1 MGKLESSRRWLEDPS
16 LWPGR
21 YGAGP
26 FVLADIKKENMV
38 HKLSCKIGDEELVL
52 ETGRM
57 AKQANGAVFATYG
70 GSAIIATACCS
81 EEAKEGLDFVPVT
94 VEYNEKFYAAGKI
107 PGGFVKRETRPKD
120 REILVSRII
129 DRPMRPLFDKAF
141 GREIQIVPTCVSF
154 DSVNPP
160 DVIGIVAASAAVHI
174 SDIPFNGPIAGVRV
188 CLLDGA
194 YIVNPTHELIK
205 KSKLEIVVAG
215 TAEGITMVEGH
226 AAEAS
231 EEEMLGAIEVAK
243 KPIADICALIVKLR
257 ELAGKDKLPLSPVK
271 AELQKAAEIRA
282 YAQALLS
289 KAVFTKVKQERHAA
303 VQAAI
308 ADARAKF
315 AEVLVDETQIRLFGA
330 LMEDLQYEILRAGI
344 LDKSVRVDGRGL
356 EDIRPITCEI
366 GVLKRAHGSALFT
379 RGETQALGVT
389 TLGTV
394 FDEQILD
401 DIEGDR
407 RDRFMLHY
415 NFPPFSVGEVGRLG
429 TGRREIGHG
438 NLARRAIE
446 EVLPTKEAFPYT
458 IRVVSEVLESNGSS
472 SMASVCAGTLSL
484 LHAGVPLKM
493 PVAGIA
499 MGLITEGK
507 RYAVLSDILGD
518 EDHLG
523 DMDFKVAGS
532 TQGITGFQMD
542 IKIAGVSTEILEKA
556 LSQAKRG
563 RLHILSI
570 MEKTIS
576 APSPEISE
584 YAPKVVS
591 AKIDVEKIGAIIGPG
606 GKNIKA
612 LCEKYGVKINVDD
625 DGSVTIY
632 GQTQK
637 AAYDAKDAVMGI
649 AEDPIVGT
657 VYDGIVKRVMDFG
670 AFIEILPGKEG
681 LCHISRLSKT
691 RVEKVTDVVHEGD
704 TLKVKLLEV
713 DRLGRLN
720 LAAVDALDENGNVPM
735 PEHREDSGDSS
746 RGERRPYG
754 GDRNDRGGDRGPRRD
769 DSRRR

>member
-1 MGKLESSRRWLEDPS
+1 
-16 LWPGR
+16 
-21 YGAGP
+21 
-26 FVLADIKKENMV
+26 MV
-38 HKLSCKIGDEELVL
+38 HKLSCKVGNEELVL

-57 AKQANGAVFATYG
+57 AKQANGAVFATFG
-70 GSAIIATACCS
+70 GSAVLATVCAS
-81 EEAKEGLDFVPVT
+81 DKVTEGLDFVPLT

-107 PGGFVKRETRPKD
+107 PGGFVKRESRPKD

-129 DRPMRPLFDKAF
+129 DRPMRPLFEKSF
-141 GREIQIVPTCVSF
+141 GREIQVVPTCVSF

-160 DVIGIVAASAAVHI
+160 DVLGIAAASAAVHI
-174 SDIPFNGPIAGVRV
+174 SDIPFHGPIAGVRV
-188 CLLDGA
+188 CLVDGQ
-194 YIVNPTHELIK
+194 YLVNPTYDQIK
-205 KSKLEIVVAG
+205 ASKLEIVVAG

-226 AAEAS
+226 ASEAS

-257 ELAGKDKLPLSPVK
+257 ELAGKDKLPLAPLKV
-271 AELQKAAEIRA
+271 ELNKRAEIEA
-282 YAQALLS
+282 YARNLLNTAL
-289 KAVFTKVKQERHAA
+289 FTKVKQERQAA
-303 VQAAI
+303 VAKVKKEAAE
-308 ADARAKF
+308 KF
-315 AEVLVDETQIRLFGA
+315 AEALTDDIQRKLFDA
-330 LMEDLQYEILRAGI
+330 LIEDLCYEILRKGI
-344 LDKSVRVDGRGL
+344 LDRGVRVDGRSL

-366 GVLKRAHGSALFT
+366 GVLARAHGSALFT
-379 RGETQALGVT
+379 RGETQALGIT

-446 EVLPTKEAFPYT
+446 QVLPPKDKFPYT
-458 IRVVSEVLESNGSS
+458 VRVVSEVLESNGSS
-472 SMASVCAGTLSL
+472 SMATVCAGTLSL
-484 LHAGVPLKM
+484 LAAGVPLKM

-499 MGLITEGK
+499 MGLITEGD

-532 TQGITGFQMD
+532 TNGITGFQMD
-542 IKIAGVSTEILEKA
+542 IKIAGVSTEILTKA
-556 LSQAKRG
+556 LAQAKRG
-563 RLHILSI
+563 RLHILGI
-570 MEKTIS
+570 MEKTIATPAS
-576 APSPEISE
+576 EISI

-591 AKIDVEKIGAIIGPG
+591 ARIDVDKIGAIIGPG

-612 LCEKYGVKINVDD
+612 LCEQFNVKINVDD
-625 DGSVTIY
+625 DGSITIY
-632 GQTQK
+632 GANQK

-649 AEDPIVGT
+649 AEDPEVGRMYDGT
-657 VYDGIVKRVMDFG
+657 VKRIMDFG

-691 RVEKVTDVVHEGD
+691 RVDRVTDVIHEGD
-704 TLKVKLLEV
+704 KVKVKLLEV

-720 LAAVDALDENGNVPM
+720 LALADSLDENGNPVVDAS
-735 PEHREDSGDSS
+735 REAGGANRDSAPREESRGDSS
-746 RGERRPYG
+746 RRPYG
-754 GDRNDRGGDRGPRRD
+754 GGDRGGDRGGRRD
-769 DSRRR
+769 DSHRR

>member
-1 MGKLESSRRWLEDPS
+1 
-16 LWPGR
+16 
-21 YGAGP
+21 
-26 FVLADIKKENMV
+26 MV

-57 AKQANGAVFATYG
+57 AKQANGAVFATFG

-81 EEAKEGLDFVPVT
+81 DEAKEGLDFVPVT

-129 DRPMRPLFDKAF
+129 DRPMRPLFEKAF
-141 GREIQIVPTCVSF
+141 GRELQIVPTVVSF
-154 DSVNPP
+154 DGVNPP

-174 SDIPFNGPIAGVRV
+174 SDIPFHGPIAGVRV
-188 CLLDGA
+188 CLLDGK
-194 YIVNPTHELIK
+194 YVVNPTHDQIK
-205 KSKLEIVVAG
+205 KAKLEIVVAG
-215 TAEGITMVEGH
+215 TSEGITMVEGD
-226 AAEAS
+226 AEEAS

-243 KPIADICALIVKLR
+243 KPISDICALIVKLR
-257 ELAGKDKLPLSPVK
+257 ELAGKEKLALAPVK
-271 AELQKAAEIRA
+271 IQLQREAEIRA
-282 YAQALLS
+282 FAESLLS
-289 KAVFTKVKQERHAA
+289 KALFTKIKQERYAA
-303 VQAAI
+303 VHAAI
-308 ADARAKF
+308 AETKAKF
-315 AEVLVDETQIRLFGA
+315 ADLLADEAQARLFSA
-330 LMEDLQYEILRAGI
+330 LMEDMQYHILRNGI
-344 LDKSVRVDGRGL
+344 LDKGVRVDGRGL
-356 EDIRPITCEI
+356 EDIRPISCEI
-366 GVLKRAHGSALFT
+366 SVLKRTHGSALFT
-379 RGETQALGVT
+379 RGETQALGIT

-438 NLARRAIE
+438 HLARRAIE
-446 EVLPTKEAFPYT
+446 KVLPTKEAFPYT

-484 LHAGVPLKM
+484 LQAGVPLKM

-532 TQGITGFQMD
+532 TRGITGFQMD

-576 APSPEISE
+576 TPSPEISE
-584 YAPKVVS
+584 FAPKVVS

-637 AAYDAKDAVMGI
+637 AAYDAKEAVMGI
-649 AEDPIVGT
+649 AEDPITGT
-657 VYDGIVKRVMDFG
+657 IYDGIVKRVMDFG

-691 RVEKVTDVVHEGD
+691 RVEKVSDVVHEGD
-704 TLKVKLLEV
+704 TIKVKLLEV

-720 LAAVDALDENGNVPM
+720 LAAVAALDENGNVPM
-735 PEHREDSGDSS
+735 PEHRDDSSDSS

-754 GDRNDRGGDRGPRRD
+754 GGGDRGGERGPRRD

>member
-1 MGKLESSRRWLEDPS
+1 
-16 LWPGR
+16 
-21 YGAGP
+21 
-26 FVLADIKKENMV
+26 MV
-38 HKLSCKIGDEELVL
+38 HKLSCKIGEEELVL

-57 AKQANGAVFATYG
+57 AKQANGAVFATCG
-70 GSAIIATACCS
+70 GTAVIATVCCS
-81 EEAKEGLDFVPVT
+81 AEAKEGLDFVPLT

-129 DRPMRPLFDKAF
+129 DRPMRPLFDKSF
-141 GREIQIVPTCVSF
+141 GRELQVVPTCISF
-154 DSVNPP
+154 DGVVPP
-160 DVIGIVAASAAVHI
+160 DIIGIIAASAAVHI
-174 SDIPFNGPIAGVRV
+174 SDIPFAGPIAGVRV
-188 CLLDGA
+188 CLVDGA
-194 YIVNPTHELIK
+194 YLVNPNHDQIK

-226 AAEAS
+226 AEEAS

-243 KPIADICALIVKLR
+243 KPIAEICALIVKLR
-257 ELAGKDKLPLSPVK
+257 ELAGKDKLPLSPLKV
-271 AELQKAAEIRA
+271 ELKKAADIRA
-282 YAQALLS
+282 HAHALLS
-289 KAVFTKVKQERHAA
+289 KALFTKVKQERYAA
-303 VQAAI
+303 VNAAI
-308 ADARAKF
+308 ADTRDRF
-315 AEVLVDETQIRLFGA
+315 ADDLTDDTQKKLFGA
-330 LMEDLQYEILRAGI
+330 LMEDLQYEILRGGI
-344 LDKSVRVDGRGL
+344 LDKGVRVDGRGP

-366 GVLKRAHGSALFT
+366 GVLKRTHGSALFT
-379 RGETQALGVT
+379 RGETQALGIT

-438 NLARRAIE
+438 HLARRAIE
-446 EVLPTKEAFPYT
+446 EVLPTKEKFPYT

-472 SMASVCAGTLSL
+472 SMATVCAGTLSL
-484 LHAGVPLKM
+484 LQAGVPLKM

-499 MGLITEGK
+499 MGLITEGE
-507 RYAVLSDILGD
+507 RFSVLSDILGD

-532 TQGITGFQMD
+532 TRGITGFQMD
-542 IKIAGVSTEILEKA
+542 IKIAGVSMEILEKA
-556 LSQAKRG
+556 LAQAKRG
-563 RLHILSI
+563 RLHILSV
-570 MEKTIS
+570 MEQTIAVPS
-576 APSPEISE
+576 AEISE

-591 AKIDVEKIGAIIGPG
+591 AKIDIEKIGAIIGPG

-612 LCEKYGVKINVDD
+612 LCEMFNVKINVDD

-632 GQTQK
+632 GANHK
-637 AAYDAKDAVMGI
+637 AAYDAKEAIMGI
-649 AEDPIVGT
+649 VEDPIVGT
-657 VYDGIVKRVMDFG
+657 VYDGVVKRVMDFG

-681 LCHISRLSKT
+681 LCHISRLAKT
-691 RVEKVTDVVHEGD
+691 RIEKVTDVIHEGD
-704 TLKVKLLEV
+704 KIKVKLLEV

-720 LAAVDALDENGNVPM
+720 LAALDALDENGNVPA
-735 PEHREDSGDSS
+735 PERHGSPGDDRPEPRRDDSREH
-746 RGERRPYG
+746 RPYG
-754 GDRNDRGGDRGPRRD
+754 GDRSHGSGDRGPRRD

>member
-1 MGKLESSRRWLEDPS
+1 
-16 LWPGR
+16 
-21 YGAGP
+21 
-26 FVLADIKKENMV
+26 
-38 HKLSCKIGDEELVL
+38 
-52 ETGRM
+52 M

-70 GSAIIATACCS
+70 GSAIIATACCAS
-81 EEAKEGLDFVPVT
+81 EAKEGLDFVPVT

-141 GREIQIVPTCVSF
+141 GREIQVVPTVVSF

-160 DVIGIVAASAAVHI
+160 DVIGIVAASAAVTI
-174 SDIPFNGPIAGVRV
+174 SDIPFAGPIAGVRV
-188 CLLDGA
+188 CLLDGV
-194 YIVNPTHELIK
+194 YIVNPTHDQIK
-205 KSKLEIVVAG
+205 KAKLEIVVAG
-215 TAEGITMVEGH
+215 TAQGITMVEGD
-226 AAEAS
+226 AEEAS

-243 KPIADICALIVKLR
+243 QPISDICALIVKLR
-257 ELAGKDKLPLSPVK
+257 ELAGKDKLPLAPVK
-271 AELQKAAEIRA
+271 IQLQREGDIRSFAEP
-282 YAQALLS
+282 LLS
-289 KAVFTKVKQERHAA
+289 KALFTKVKQERYAA
-303 VQAAI
+303 VHAAI
-308 ADARAKF
+308 AEAKAKF
-315 AEVLVDETQIRLFGA
+315 ADLLADEAQARLFSA
-330 LMEDLQYEILRAGI
+330 LMEDMQYHILRNGI

-366 GVLKRAHGSALFT
+366 SVLKRTHGSALFT
-379 RGETQALGVT
+379 RGETQALGIT

-438 NLARRAIE
+438 HLARRAIE
-446 EVLPTKEAFPYT
+446 KVLPTKEAFPYT

-484 LHAGVPLKM
+484 LQAGVPLKM

-499 MGLITEGK
+499 MGLITEGT

-532 TQGITGFQMD
+532 TRGITGFQMD

-576 APSPEISE
+576 VPSSEISE
-584 YAPKVVS
+584 FAPKVVS

-637 AAYDAKDAVMGI
+637 AAYDAKEAVMGI
-649 AEDPIVGT
+649 AEDPITGT

-704 TLKVKLLEV
+704 IIKVKLLEV

-720 LAAVDALDENGNVPM
+720 LAAVAALDENGNVPM
-735 PEHREDSGDSS
+735 PEHREESGDSS

-754 GDRNDRGGDRGPRRD
+754 QDRGSGPSHGGDRGPRRD